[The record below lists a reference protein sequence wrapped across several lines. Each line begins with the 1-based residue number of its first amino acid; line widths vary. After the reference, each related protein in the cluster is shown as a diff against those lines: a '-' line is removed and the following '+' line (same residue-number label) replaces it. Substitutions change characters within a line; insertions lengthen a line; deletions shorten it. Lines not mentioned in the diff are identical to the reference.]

1 MSCVGIVSL
10 DSARNYIYIEE
21 MCCFILFTK
30 LKILLEKLL
39 HFNNQTGIFIFVA
52 TKGNKQNKRKQLI
65 EKVVDENITKC
76 YIDKVASERRSSS
89 LKTER
94 NKQRET
100 SILF

>member
-21 MCCFILFTK
+21 MCCFYTFTK